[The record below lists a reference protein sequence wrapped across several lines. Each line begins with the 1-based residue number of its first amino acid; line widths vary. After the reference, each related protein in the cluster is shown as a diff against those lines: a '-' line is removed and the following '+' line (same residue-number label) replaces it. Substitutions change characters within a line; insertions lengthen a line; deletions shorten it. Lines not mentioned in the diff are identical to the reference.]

1 MNTRLFAV
9 QTTPV
14 IQQYLDI
21 KAKNQDS
28 LLFFR
33 MGDFYELFFSDAEIA
48 SNALDIILTKRG
60 QHMGRDIPMCGVPFH
75 SAEGYIK
82 KLLDNNIKV
91 AICEQLETPREAK
104 KRGYKEIVKRDVVRI
119 ITPGT
124 KLEESFLVQKE
135 NNILMALFFFDTVWT
150 SCWIDIS
157 TGLFK
162 STTTDES
169 QLLSM
174 IDQISPNE
182 IVAHRNKK
190 ELSILKSGYLS
201 EITWL
206 ESKKSFTRDMF
217 LDLLSSFFDPA
228 RLEELNTSQL
238 GSISLIVEYLQK
250 NKNLFLEHYDMPEQI
265 ELSNIM
271 TIDPSTR
278 KNLEINT
285 SLDGEKNLSLLGVV
299 DNTCSL
305 LGSRLLK
312 RRLNGPSTQTDQ
324 IFKWQGK
331 ISEFYNDHQITEE
344 VRVLISKFPDTE
356 RALSRLIRLGPNPRD
371 LYSLKAGMN
380 LFFLLKE
387 KIKFLHKNNINLN
400 KDVEEN
406 LENILNEL
414 DSAIKEEPSLTIKEG
429 GFIKE
434 SFSKELQKIKLLEK
448 KAKTDLLELQR
459 KYSLETGIKSLKL
472 KYNSVLGYF
481 FETPIS
487 YKDRLLEN
495 REFFHKQTTV
505 NTIRIK
511 SVILDQTEKT
521 ALNAR
526 NDALDLEIKILEE
539 LHKKVLGISKDIIG
553 LSKKV
558 SSLDVYSTLGYIA
571 KAHNWC
577 CPKVDNSRD
586 FIVKDGRHSVVEKTI
601 LQKGLN
607 TFVPN
612 DCSLSAD
619 QNLWLITGPNMAGK
633 STFIRQN
640 AHLIILAQIGSYIP
654 AKEAKI
660 GVANKLFSRIGASD
674 NISKGQSTFMVEM
687 LETSNIIKN
696 ADSRS
701 FVILDEIG
709 RGTATFDGL
718 AIAWAIIEKILRN
731 NQSRTLFATHYHELT
746 EIEKTN
752 TKVRNVSCEIKEWN
766 NEIIYS
772 YKVINGKSKGSLGI
786 KVAEL
791 AGFPNDVIVEANA
804 LLGKLQK
811 SEIIEK
817 DFALSEEDFEKQR
830 LLKVKEVIDA
840 VDLNTTT
847 PLEAL
852 NILHRLKNDN

>member
-1 MNTRLFAV
+1 M

-21 KAKNQDS
+21 KANNQDS

-60 QHMGRDIPMCGVPFH
+60 QHMGKDIPMCGVPFH

-135 NNILMALFFFDTVWT
+135 NNILMALFFLDDVWT

-162 STTTDES
+162 STTTDAS

-182 IVAHRNKK
+182 IIAHKNNK
-190 ELSILKSGYLS
+190 ELGKLRSDYSL
-201 EITWL
+201 EITFL
-206 ESKKSFTRDMF
+206 ESSKSFSKEVFFDF
-217 LDLLSSFFDPA
+217 LSSFFDPDH
-228 RLEELNTSQL
+228 LKDLNTGQL
-238 GSISLIVEYLQK
+238 GPISLIVEYLQK
-250 NKNLFLEHYDMPEQI
+250 NKNLFLEHFDMPEQI

-285 SLDGEKNLSLLGVV
+285 SLEGEKNLSLLGVV
-299 DNTCSL
+299 DKTCSL

-312 RRLNGPSTQTDQ
+312 RRLNGPSTQMEQ

-331 ISEFYNDHQITEE
+331 VNEFYNDYQITEE
-344 VRVLISKFPDTE
+344 VRALISNFPDTE
-356 RALSRLIRLGPNPRD
+356 RALSRLVRIGPNPRD
-371 LYSLKAGMN
+371 LYALKVGIN

-387 KIKFLHKNNINLN
+387 KINFLEKNNISLEKNVEVNL
-400 KDVEEN
+400 K
-406 LENILNEL
+406 NILKEL
-414 DSAIKEEPSLTIKEG
+414 DLAIKEEPPLTIKEG

-434 SFSKELQKIKLLEK
+434 NFNKKLQEIKLLEK
-448 KAKTDLLELQR
+448 KANADLIELQS
-459 KYSLETGIKSLKL
+459 KYSLKTGIKSLKL
-472 KYNSVLGYF
+472 KYNNVLGYF
-481 FETPIS
+481 FEAPIS
-487 YKDRLLEN
+487 YKDRLLEDE
-495 REFFHKQTTV
+495 EFFHKQTTV

-511 SVILDQTEKT
+511 SVSLDETEKT

-526 NDALDLEIKILEE
+526 NDALELEINILEE
-539 LHKKVLGISKDIIG
+539 LHKKVLGIAKGIIG
-553 LSKKV
+553 LSKKI
-558 SSLDVYSTLGYIA
+558 SSLDVFSTLGHIA
-571 KAHNWC
+571 KANNWC
-577 CPKVDNSRD
+577 CPKIDNSRD
-586 FIVKDGRHSVVEKTI
+586 FIIKDGRHSVVEKTI
-601 LQKGLN
+601 LQKGLS

-612 DCSLSAD
+612 DCSLSSD
-619 QNLWLITGPNMAGK
+619 KHLWLITGPNMAGK
-633 STFIRQN
+633 STFLRQN
-640 AHLIILAQIGSYIP
+640 AHIIILAQIGSYVP
-654 AKEAKI
+654 ANEAKI

-718 AIAWAIIEKILRN
+718 AIAWAIIEKILRHN
-731 NQSRTLFATHYHELT
+731 ESRTLFATHYHELT
-746 EIEKTN
+746 EIENKN
-752 TKVRNVSCEIKEWN
+752 TKVKNVSCEIKEWKD
-766 NEIIYS
+766 EIIYS
-772 YKVINGKSKGSLGI
+772 YKVIDGKSKGSLGI

-791 AGFPNDVIVEANA
+791 AGFPNDVILEANA
-804 LLGKLQK
+804 LLGEFEKGGVN
-811 SEIIEK
+811 EK
-817 DFALSEEDFEKQR
+817 DIVVSEEDYEKQR
-830 LLKVKEVIDA
+830 LLKVKEVIDEI
-840 VDLNTTT
+840 DLNTIT
-847 PLEAL
+847 PLQAL
-852 NILHRLKNDN
+852 NILHRLKSKS

>member
-1 MNTRLFAV
+1 M

-21 KAKNQDS
+21 KANNQDS

-60 QHMGRDIPMCGVPFH
+60 QHMGKDIPMCGVPFH

-135 NNILMALFFFDTVWT
+135 NNILMALFFFDNVWT

-182 IVAHRNKK
+182 IIAHKNNK
-190 ELSILKSGYLS
+190 ELSVLEFGYSL

-206 ESKKSFTRDMF
+206 QSKKSFSKDLF
-217 LDLLSSFFDPA
+217 VDLLSSFFDPDH
-228 RLEELNTSQL
+228 LKELNTSQL
-238 GSISLIVEYLQK
+238 GPISLIVEYLQK

-299 DNTCSL
+299 DKTCCL

-331 ISEFYNDHQITEE
+331 VSEFYNDQEITGE
-344 VRVLISKFPDTE
+344 VRALISKFPDTE

-371 LYSLKAGMN
+371 LYALKAGVN

-387 KIKFLHKNNINLN
+387 KIKFLEKNKINLD
-400 KDVEEN
+400 KGVEEN
-406 LENILNEL
+406 LKNILKEL
-414 DSAIKEEPSLTIKEG
+414 DLAIKEEPPVTVKEG

-434 SFSKELQKIKLLEK
+434 NFNKELLEIKLLEK
-448 KAKTDLLELQR
+448 KANADLLELQK
-459 KYSLETGIKSLKL
+459 KYSLKTGIKSLKL
-472 KYNSVLGYF
+472 KYNNVLGYF

-487 YKDRLLEN
+487 YKDRLLEDN
-495 REFFHKQTTV
+495 EFFHKQTTV

-526 NDALDLEIKILEE
+526 NDALELEINILEK
-539 LHKKVLGISKDIIG
+539 LHKRVLGISKDIIV

-571 KAHNWC
+571 KAYNWC
-577 CPKVDNSRD
+577 CPKLDNSKD
-586 FIVKDGRHSVVEKTI
+586 FIIKDGRHSVVEKTI

-612 DCSLSAD
+612 DCSLSTD
-619 QNLWLITGPNMAGK
+619 EHLWLITGPNMAGK
-633 STFIRQN
+633 STFLRQN
-640 AHLIILAQIGSYIP
+640 AHIIILAQIGSYVP

-660 GVANKLFSRIGASD
+660 GVATKLFSRIGASD

-731 NQSRTLFATHYHELT
+731 NKSRTLFATHYHELT
-746 EIEKTN
+746 EIETKN

-804 LLGKLQK
+804 ILGKLQK
-811 SEIIEK
+811 GGIYEK
-817 DFALSEEDFEKQR
+817 DIVLREEDFEKQR
-830 LLKVKEVIDA
+830 LLKARKIINNT
-840 VDLNTTT
+840 DLNNIT

-852 NILHRLKNDN
+852 NILSRLKNDN